1 MINSETFFLRS
12 LSRLV
17 VYCISNAGNPA
28 KFRTITKDK
37 TMNEPIHQ
45 SILIICKYH
54 GATNHRGS
62 RVSFRL
68 GIPDSKAHFI
78 SYNYELN
85 SIYEMVAHHI
95 EQEFGAVPLWQV
107 QNKDTPSLVYA
118 WDAKLVDFVGLK

>member
-1 MINSETFFLRS
+1 
-12 LSRLV
+12 
-17 VYCISNAGNPA
+17 
-28 KFRTITKDK
+28 
-37 TMNEPIHQ
+37 MNNPIHQ

-54 GATNHRGS
+54 GATNTRGS

-95 EQEFGAVPLWQV
+95 EQEFGAIPLWQV

-118 WDAKLVDFVGLK
+118 WDAKLVEFVGLK

>member
-1 MINSETFFLRS
+1 MKLLE
-12 LSRLV
+12 
-17 VYCISNAGNPA
+17 AM
-28 KFRTITKDK
+28 KK
-37 TMNEPIHQ
+37 PIHQ

-54 GATNHRGS
+54 SATNTRGS

-85 SIYEMVAHHI
+85 SISEMVAHHI
-95 EQEFGAVPLWQV
+95 EKEFGAVPMWHV

-118 WDAKLVDFVGLK
+118 WDAKLVEFVGLK

>member
-1 MINSETFFLRS
+1 
-12 LSRLV
+12 LV
-17 VYCISNAGNPA
+17 NQ
-28 KFRTITKDK
+28 RKDI
-37 TMNEPIHQ
+37 TMNNPIHQ

-95 EQEFGAVPLWQV
+95 EQEFGAIPLWHV
-107 QNKDTPSLVYA
+107 QNKETPSLVYA
-118 WDAKLVDFVGLK
+118 WDAKLVEFVGLK